1 MTVRAVGVRVTGP
14 LDRDTRCSS
23 PVFLPEGSLTRE
35 TGLNTQSPGRTF
47 EFWRERNKIRGR
59 FIGGNGVVV
68 AKLNG
73 DGLLNRKPAG
83 ASPSV
88 RMTASA
94 ATNLMITREPAF
106 RVPSASLY
114 SCNVVNIYGGK
125 SDEGSQ
131 QN

>member
-1 MTVRAVGVRVTGP
+1 M
-14 LDRDTRCSS
+14 
-23 PVFLPEGSLTRE
+23 RE
-35 TGLNTQSPGRTF
+35 RGC
-47 EFWRERNKIRGR
+47 FWRERNKIRGR

-68 AKLNG
+68 TKLNG

-106 RVPSASLY
+106 RVLSASLY

>member
-1 MTVRAVGVRVTGP
+1 MYNWVQRSKGDQTDTNKTG
-14 LDRDTRCSS
+14 
-23 PVFLPEGSLTRE
+23 
-35 TGLNTQSPGRTF
+35 
-47 EFWRERNKIRGR
+47 
-59 FIGGNGVVV
+59 
-68 AKLNG
+68 
-73 DGLLNRKPAG
+73 PAG

-106 RVPSASLY
+106 RMLSASLY